1 LLAPHHKSWH
11 LIINPTRQDVPAGGR
26 NICFRN
32 PFMHCQFVMKAVN
45 DVRLSRAPSM
55 LTRNSPTLRVRKSQT
70 VAFFRSDSFSE
81 VKSTSMCLAVG
92 FSVGK
97 ALETRK
103 IVRLEHSCEGEH
115 DRIGRAF

>member
-1 LLAPHHKSWH
+1 LATPLLPGVPEGRLVPKSRLFCEDLGFCWH
-11 LIINPTRQDVPAGGR
+11 LIINPNRQDVPAGGR

-32 PFMHCQFVMKAVN
+32 PFMHYQFVMKAVN

-92 FSVGK
+92 YNV
-97 ALETRK
+97 
-103 IVRLEHSCEGEH
+103 
-115 DRIGRAF
+115 